1 MSART
6 FINSHRRHTVC
17 WSCDPRKP
25 LKRQTGLIR
34 ACAGLPNGSGQE
46 QAKTHRFV
54 KLQKSSSLHIQTQ
67 HSKKHSCAYRHDTC
81 NNRSWSI
88 LHVTRALNPHHRHT
102 HLCWG
107 DLVIVRRRFLLL
119 FYTAEVEH
127 GVVTAVE
134 VLWGQPVGP
143 LNQRPHIWDTLQLPV
158 ATYAT
163 A

>member
-1 MSART
+1 MSACT

-25 LKRQTGLIR
+25 LKRHTGLIR

-54 KLQKSSSLHIQTQ
+54 KLQKSSSLHTQTQ
-67 HSKKHSCAYRHDTC
+67 HSKKHSRAHRHDTC
-81 NNRSWSI
+81 NNRNWSI
-88 LHVTRALNPHHRHT
+88 FMWPELWMSTTGT

-107 DLVIVRRRFLLL
+107 DLFIVRRRFLLL

-127 GVVTAVE
+127 GIVTAVE